1 MIGGEK
7 PNEAWHHLQDDN
19 ATVVSAES
27 VTGRS
32 SEVSGRIDTTV
43 EDPMRISH
51 MDLIND
57 FSSDTGGRFYDQ
69 VRALMYDLF
78 LRTTAVPKLLA
89 FYFLLFTAM
98 KRLVLSF
105 K

>member
-1 MIGGEK
+1 MIGGDK

-27 VTGRS
+27 VTGQN
-32 SEVSGRIDTTV
+32 SEISGRIDTTV

-57 FSSDTGGRFYDQ
+57 FSGDTGGRFYDQ
-69 VRALMYDLF
+69 VHALMCNLF
-78 LRTTAVPKLLA
+78 LRTTTVPKPLA

-98 KRLVLSF
+98 TRLVLSF